1 MANEYRYNLNVDLLL
16 RNTLYK
22 WTHNLSAVPE
32 LTQDATPLFQLKPPY
47 NIAPFLT
54 EFVLLSLLLLS
65 TCRVSPSPVLT
76 WHNTFGLQQSSY
88 TVFHTHTAFSFGGR
102 CSSVRPG
109 RFGVRNPT
117 GPKFAA
123 PIQTGPEAQPAPC
136 SVRTMGLFSWG
147 YSSQGVALTTHL
159 HLAPWLQKTW
169 SYIPL
174 SSPHL
179 HVFIASRILNYTFTF
194 YFLFR
199 RKVRRILTL

>member
-1 MANEYRYNLNVDLLL
+1 MYRIVVSQSPLFIYLLYLCPKYFFFFRKKEFGTSVACFMANEYRYNLNVDLLL

-88 TVFHTHTAFSFGGR
+88 TVFHTHTLLFLSAA
-102 CSSVRPG
+102 
-109 RFGVRNPT
+109 GVAQCGLEGLVFETRLARNLPH
-117 GPKFAA
+117 PSR
-123 PIQTGPEAQPAPC
+123 PAP
-136 SVRTMGLFSWG
+136 R
-147 YSSQGVALTTHL
+147 
-159 HLAPWLQKTW
+159 
-169 SYIPL
+169 L
-174 SSPHL
+174 SLPP
-179 HVFIASRILNYTFTF
+179 VQC
-194 YFLFR
+194 
-199 RKVRRILTL
+199 VQWV